1 MGSSP
6 QNFLPSTCSPSW
18 LSFHCALPNN
28 FLWLSSP
35 HLLHH
40 SLTLL
45 PTLLLGLLV
54 PNLTGMQR
62 KRVMQT
68 EWFEDNTPI
77 LIPTISGSRLLIQ
90 RTPRDSTWTP
100 LTFLLPMWTPRPW
113 PQPKPSTQPC
123 TARLPSHTLRV
134 FRVPVPCRQQ
144 GHSTR
149 LSLDT
154 LLRSTARL
162 LLRW

>member
-35 HLLHH
+35 HLLPH

-113 PQPKPSTQPC
+113 PQRSLRRAPQLSA
-123 TARLPSHTLRV
+123 ARAQHEAL
-134 FRVPVPCRQQ
+134 F
-144 GHSTR
+144 GHLAQINSQ
-149 LSLDT
+149 
-154 LLRSTARL
+154 A
-162 LLRW
+162 